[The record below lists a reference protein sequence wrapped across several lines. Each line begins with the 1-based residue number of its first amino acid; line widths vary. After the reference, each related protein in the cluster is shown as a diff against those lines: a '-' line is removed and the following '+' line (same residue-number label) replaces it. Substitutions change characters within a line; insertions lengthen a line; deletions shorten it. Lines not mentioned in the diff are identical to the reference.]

1 MEGFP
6 EEVAFEQR
14 CEGSEEAS
22 YADLGAG
29 WVGRALQAEGTA
41 NAKAL
46 G

>member
-22 YADLGAG
+22 YADLKDVLQGKETK
-29 WVGRALQAEGTA
+29 GRNPVLRS
-41 NAKAL
+41 
-46 G
+46 